1 MAEPETD
8 TAGRIEAGIL
18 ENALVMIIV
27 LDHKGTILAWNHAAE
42 SITGYTRDEVIGKR
56 DVWKLLYPDKKYR
69 DSITAKIATI
79 LSAKQYFENLETT
92 IRTRS
97 GSFRIIL
104 WNTKEV
110 VQDGNARAVAVG
122 IDVTEQRQ
130 ADLFRTSI
138 IDNAYILI
146 AVLDH
151 GKVLVWN
158 KAAETITG
166 YTQEQVIGKRDVWK
180 LLYPDAEYRR
190 TVTRQITEI
199 IGKNRYFENLETTIV
214 TRSGQKKIISW
225 NTRRIGTEGTQQ
237 DIAIGLDVTEQRQA
251 DLFRSSIID
260 NAHIMIAVLDHG
272 KVLVWNKAAET
283 ITEYTREQVIG
294 KLDVWKQ
301 LYPDPEYRRTVT
313 RQITEIIEKNRY
325 FENLETTIVTR
336 SGQKKIISW
345 NTRQIGTE
353 GTQQDIAIGLDI
365 TARKQAEEALISYMT
380 EMAMRLKGP
389 VEIIRDNL
397 NDVAKLIR
405 EGKLTPEEIA
415 MVLDGQVRNA
425 NQVAYNVKEFQR
437 AIAQKNKEIP
447 DAYRK
452 FLEGE

>member
-1 MAEPETD
+1 MALSGTD
-8 TAGRIEAGIL
+8 EAACIEEQIL
-18 ENALVMIIV
+18 ENALVMIVV
-27 LDHKGTILAWNHAAE
+27 LDRKGKILTWNHAAE
-42 SITGYTRDEVIGKR
+42 TITGYQRDDVIGKSG
-56 DVWKLLYPDKKYR
+56 VWKQLYPEKEYR
-69 DSITAKIATI
+69 DSITAKITTI
-79 LSAKQYFENLETT
+79 LSAKQYFDNLETT

-97 GSFRIIL
+97 GSSRIIL

-110 VQDGNARAVAVG
+110 VQDSIVRSIAVG

-138 IDNAYILI
+138 IDNANIMI

-166 YTQEQVIGKRDVWK
+166 YSRDEVIGKRDIWQH
-180 LLYPDAEYRR
+180 LYPDTEYRR

-199 IGKNRYFENLETTIV
+199 IR
-214 TRSGQKKIISW
+214 
-225 NTRRIGTEGTQQ
+225 
-237 DIAIGLDVTEQRQA
+237 
-251 DLFRSSIID
+251 
-260 NAHIMIAVLDHG
+260 
-272 KVLVWNKAAET
+272 
-283 ITEYTREQVIG
+283 
-294 KLDVWKQ
+294 
-301 LYPDPEYRRTVT
+301 
-313 RQITEIIEKNRY
+313 KNRY

-345 NTRQIGTE
+345 NTRQTGME

-365 TARKQAEEALISYMT
+365 TARKRAEEALLSYMA

-389 VEIIRDNL
+389 VEIIRVNL
-397 NDVAKLIR
+397 TDIANLIR
-405 EGKLTPEEIA
+405 AGKLDPEEIA
-415 MVLDGQVRNA
+415 LVLDSQARNA
-425 NQVAYNVKEFQR
+425 DQVARNIREFQR
-437 AIAQKNKEIP
+437 EVAQKNMDIP